1 MSLNDGFSET
11 FIFHVK
17 TDIFKVVLNFTKGMY
32 TVYAPNGRIL
42 IRKDKMSQIEMERVR
57 KKLNDYL
64 ATGKK
69 LRGFN
74 NGEVHWG
81 FII

>member
-11 FIFHVK
+11 FIFCVK

-42 IRKDKMSQIEMERVR
+42 IRKEKMSQIEVKEL
-57 KKLNDYL
+57 KKEIVTYL
-64 ATGKK
+64 GSKK
-69 LRGFN
+69 PINILFR
-74 NGEVHWG
+74 NGSV
-81 FII
+81 IR